1 MNDNGTNNS
10 NVTFYTTH
18 CPKCAVLEA
27 KLKEKNIEY
36 TTCEDADLMVSK
48 GMMSAPGLEVDG
60 RMMTFG
66 EAVKWI
72 NNL

>member
-1 MNDNGTNNS
+1 MNNNTT

-18 CPKCAVLEA
+18 CPKCGVLEA
-27 KLKEKNIEY
+27 KLKEKNVEY
-36 TTCEDADLMVSK
+36 TTCEDVDIMQSK

-66 EAVKWI
+66 DAIKWV
-72 NNL
+72 NSL